1 MKCNMKDRIAKLI
14 DLKSIVTIL
23 ITGALIY
30 GFIVDKIEPKD
41 FMMIVAM
48 IFTFYFSKK
57 KESDEQ

>member
-1 MKCNMKDRIAKLI
+1 MKDKFAKLI

-30 GFIVDKIEPKD
+30 GFIVDKIESKD

-57 KESDEQ
+57 KESDE